1 MSAKYD
7 EYIIE
12 HKSNVTKAYDWLC
25 KNLPEIFPDEAVK
38 SMVEWQCT
46 NAHDQSKYDKED
58 YDVYDKYFY
67 GNRSYE
73 VAQNFNY
80 AWLQH
85 IHKNP
90 HHWQHWVLIND
101 DPELGIVAL
110 EIPLNYI
117 IEMICDWWS
126 FSWRSGDL
134 YEIFNWYAK
143 HRDGMQM
150 NDTSRIIVEDILNNM
165 RTKVDDI
172 YG

>member
-1 MSAKYD
+1 
-7 EYIIE
+7 
-12 HKSNVTKAYDWLC
+12 
-25 KNLPEIFPDEAVK
+25 
-38 SMVEWQCT
+38 MVEWQCT
-46 NAHDQSKYDKED
+46 NAHDQSKYDKEE
-58 YDVYDKYFY
+58 YDAYDKYFY

-73 VAQNFNY
+73 VVQNFNY

-90 HHWQHWVLIND
+90 HHWQHWILIND
-101 DPELGIVAL
+101 DSELGIMAL

-134 YEIFNWYAK
+134 YEIFDWYAK

-150 NDTSRIIVEDILNNM
+150 NDTSRKIVEDILNKM
-165 RTKVDDI
+165 RTKLDDI

>member
-1 MSAKYD
+1 
-7 EYIIE
+7 
-12 HKSNVTKAYDWLC
+12 
-25 KNLPEIFPDEAVK
+25 
-38 SMVEWQCT
+38 MVEWQCT
-46 NAHDQSKYDKED
+46 NAHDQSKYDNEEQD
-58 YDVYDKYFY
+58 AYDKYFY

-73 VAQNFNY
+73 VVQNFNY

-90 HHWQHWVLIND
+90 HHWQHWILIND
-101 DPELGIVAL
+101 DSDLGIVAL

-134 YEIFNWYAK
+134 YEIFDWYAK

-150 NDTSRIIVEDILNNM
+150 NAISRRIVEDILNKI
-165 RTKVDDI
+165 RTKLDDI
-172 YG
+172 YE